1 MLADEGWVVF
11 YIAHHIHCCICQ
23 SCRLISGP
31 LSLGDACK
39 IRKIKC
45 SETSPCNA
53 CTASGIACTFKK
65 LQATRG
71 PRSLR
76 AKTIK
81 KISETQVDSIDQ
93 EDTYVQDRP
102 SDPAFQPVPAADC
115 CAEAEPRPGYGSDIS
130 SLLQALDIYQLRL
143 YPIWPIINVEEIR
156 NGLVSEHAV
165 SYILLATAIRL
176 ATVAQLQGEAISP
189 NDVPPSSLEHCE
201 SLDLNGLR
209 ISFFLHIYHE
219 NQSPGGGK
227 SLIYL
232 RQALTLAQ
240 IMRLDREASY
250 AGLEESEQEMRRRV
264 LWLLFVTERGV
275 TMLHKLPVLL
285 KPNVGFPVPGSHDRT
300 NVLPAFLKLVNLFWV
315 FDQSGVFEILQ
326 NSDSDLSNMTATARD
341 CLDILQTR
349 LQDSAA
355 DYEPSNDIQKADIFV
370 TRQWMRA
377 VLWRAAAK
385 LGATLTINPVLVGR
399 EFLDFVSKLPQA
411 ALEAHGPTIE
421 AKTYDI
427 ATAVIDAAVSNS
439 QALASATCSSSSS
452 SSVDRPEEVLQGL
465 QRLLSSSRGGN
476 KALLASLYFKMAST
490 PLELHPVLPLSGPRT
505 RIVEDVTEED
515 DDNVQL
521 VSAGSPLSGPP
532 SMLPSAWADL
542 EDILVHSNFLRTPSG
557 TATPNYH
564 SIEQQNQQMS
574 WAPLDFSTPLMRTPS
589 PMDRIFF
596 DQPQASMEGIIPQHV
611 WTEPPPP

>member
-1 MLADEGWVVF
+1 M
-11 YIAHHIHCCICQ
+11 
-23 SCRLISGP
+23 
-31 LSLGDACK
+31 
-39 IRKIKC
+39 
-45 SETSPCNA
+45 
-53 CTASGIACTFKK
+53 
-65 LQATRG
+65 
-71 PRSLR
+71 
-76 AKTIK
+76 
-81 KISETQVDSIDQ
+81 
-93 EDTYVQDRP
+93 
-102 SDPAFQPVPAADC
+102 QPVPAPDC
-115 CAEAEPRPGYGSDIS
+115 PEAEPRPGYGSDIS

-143 YPIWPIINVEEIR
+143 YPIWPIISVEEIR
-156 NGLVSEHAV
+156 NGLISEHAA

-189 NDVPPSSLEHCE
+189 DDVPPSSLEHCD

-240 IMRLDREASY
+240 ILRLDREASY
-250 AGLEESEQEMRRRV
+250 SGLQESEQEMRRRI

-275 TMLHKLPVLL
+275 AMLHKLPVLL
-285 KPNVGFPVPGSHDRT
+285 KPNVGFPVPGGHDRT

-399 EFLDFVSKLPQA
+399 EFLEFVSKLPQA

-427 ATAVIDAAVSNS
+427 ATAVIDAAVIN
-439 QALASATCSSSSS
+439 QVSAT

-490 PLELHPVLPLSGPRT
+490 PLEMPPVLPGPR
-505 RIVEDVTEED
+505 ILEDVTD
-515 DDNVQL
+515 DDAQL
-521 VSAGSPLSGPP
+521 VFAESPSGPAT
-532 SMLPSAWADL
+532 LPSAWADL
-542 EDILVHSNFLRTPSG
+542 EDILANSSFLRTPSG
-557 TATPNYH
+557 TASPNYH
-564 SIEQQNQQMS
+564 SIEQQNLQMS

-589 PMDRIFF
+589 PLDRVLF
-596 DQPQASMEGIIPQHV
+596 DQCQTNIEGIIPHHV

>member
-1 MLADEGWVVF
+1 MGKEMKPTRTNLVKRA
-11 YIAHHIHCCICQ
+11 C
-23 SCRLISGP
+23 
-31 LSLGDACK
+31 DACK

-45 SETSPCNA
+45 SETSPCNG
-53 CTASGIACTFKK
+53 CTASGIACTFRK

-76 AKTIK
+76 AKTIR
-81 KISETQVDSIDQ
+81 KISETQVDSSSSQ
-93 EDTYVQDRP
+93 EDTCIRGHSSDSSVQNGM
-102 SDPAFQPVPAADC
+102 
-115 CAEAEPRPGYGSDIS
+115 EKGPRAGNGSDIS
-130 SLLQALDIYQLRL
+130 SLLQALDVYRLRL
-143 YPIWPIINVEEIR
+143 YPIWPIIDVEKIR
-156 NGLVSEHAV
+156 NGLVSANAAA
-165 SYILLATAIRL
+165 YILLATAIRL

-189 NDVPPSSLEHCE
+189 DDVPPSSLEHCD
-201 SLDLNGLR
+201 SLDLDGLR

-219 NQSPGGGK
+219 NKSPGNSK

-250 AGLEESEQEMRRRV
+250 DGLPESEQEMRRRV

-275 TMLHKLPVLL
+275 AMLHKLPVLL
-285 KPNVGFPVPGSHDRT
+285 KPNVGFPVPRGHDRT
-300 NVLPAFLKLVNLFWV
+300 DVLPAFLKLVNLFWV

-341 CLDILQTR
+341 CLDLLQTR

-355 DYEPSNDIQKADIFV
+355 DYEPSNDIQRADIFV

-399 EFLDFVSKLPQA
+399 EFLDFVSQLPQA

-427 ATAVIDAAVSNS
+427 ATAVIEAAAS
-439 QALASATCSSSSS
+439 QAPARSD
-452 SSVDRPEEVLQGL
+452 DRPEEVLQGL

-476 KALLASLYFKMAST
+476 KALLASLYFKMAT
-490 PLELHPVLPLSGPRT
+490 MPMELPPVLPGP
-505 RIVEDVTEED
+505 RIVEDVTD
-515 DDNVQL
+515 HDVQL
-521 VSAGSPLSGPP
+521 VSLGSPSGP

-542 EDILVHSNFLRTPSG
+542 EDILANSSFLRTPSG
-557 TATPNYH
+557 NATPNYH

-589 PMDRIFF
+589 PLDRVLF
-596 DQPQASMEGIIPQHV
+596 DHCQLNIEGIVPEQV

>member
-1 MLADEGWVVF
+1 MSSRHLTSE
-11 YIAHHIHCCICQ
+11 
-23 SCRLISGP
+23 P

-45 SETSPCNA
+45 SETSPCNG

-81 KISETQVDSIDQ
+81 KISETQVDSSSQ
-93 EDTYVQDRP
+93 EDTSIQDR
-102 SDPAFQPVPAADC
+102 STEPAFQPAPAPG
-115 CAEAEPRPGYGSDIS
+115 CAEAKPKPGYGSDIS
-130 SLLQALDIYQLRL
+130 SLLQALDVYQLRL

-156 NGLVSEHAV
+156 NGLVSVHAA

-189 NDVPPSSLEHCE
+189 DDVPPSSLEHCD

-240 IMRLDREASY
+240 ILRLDREKHPTPDFRNRS
-250 AGLEESEQEMRRRV
+250 RRCADGY
-264 LWLLFVTERGV
+264 L
-275 TMLHKLPVLL
+275 LL
-285 KPNVGFPVPGSHDRT
+285 KPNVGFPVPGSHDRN

-399 EFLDFVSKLPQA
+399 EFLEFVSKLPQA

-427 ATAVIDAAVSNS
+427 ATAVIDAAVND
-439 QALASATCSSSSS
+439 QALAT

-465 QRLLSSSRGGN
+465 QSLLSSSRGGN

-490 PLELHPVLPLSGPRT
+490 PLELPPVLPGP
-505 RIVEDVTEED
+505 RIVEDVTD
-515 DDNVQL
+515 DDVQL
-521 VSAGSPLSGPP
+521 VSAGSPSGPAI
-532 SMLPSAWADL
+532 LPSAWADL
-542 EDILVHSNFLRTPSG
+542 EDILANSSFLRTPSG
-557 TATPNYH
+557 TASPNYH

-589 PMDRIFF
+589 PLDRVLF
-596 DQPQASMEGIIPQHV
+596 DQCQTSMEGIIPQHV
-611 WTEPPPP
+611 WTEPPPS

>member
-1 MLADEGWVVF
+1 M
-11 YIAHHIHCCICQ
+11 
-23 SCRLISGP
+23 SSR
-31 LSLGDACK
+31 DACK

-81 KISETQVDSIDQ
+81 KISETQVDSCSSQ
-93 EDTYVQDRP
+93 EETFIQDR
-102 SDPAFQPVPAADC
+102 SSEPAFLPAQAPD

-130 SLLQALDIYQLRL
+130 SLLQALDVYQLRL

-156 NGLVSEHAV
+156 NGLVSEHAA

-189 NDVPPSSLEHCE
+189 DDVPPSSLEHFD

-240 IMRLDREASY
+240 ILRLDREASY
-250 AGLEESEQEMRRRV
+250 AGLQESEQEMRRRV

-275 TMLHKLPVLL
+275 AMLHKLPVLL

-341 CLDILQTR
+341 CLDLLQTR

-427 ATAVIDAAVSNS
+427 ATAVIDAAAVTNN
-439 QALASATCSSSSS
+439 QASAETSA

-490 PLELHPVLPLSGPRT
+490 PLAELPPVVLPPGTGPPP
-505 RIVEDVTEED
+505 RIVEDVT
-515 DDNVQL
+515 DNNDNDVPL
-521 VSAGSPLSGPP
+521 VSAWSPSGPP
-532 SMLPSAWADL
+532 AILPSAWADL
-542 EDILVHSNFLRTPSG
+542 EDILAHSSFLRTPSG
-557 TATPNYH
+557 TASPNYH

-589 PMDRIFF
+589 PMDRVLF
-596 DQPQASMEGIIPQHV
+596 DQCQTSSMEGIIPQHV

>member
-1 MLADEGWVVF
+1 MRKEMKPMRTNLVKRA
-11 YIAHHIHCCICQ
+11 C
-23 SCRLISGP
+23 
-31 LSLGDACK
+31 DACK

-45 SETSPCNA
+45 SETSPCNG

-81 KISETQVDSIDQ
+81 KISETQVDSSSR
-93 EDTYVQDRP
+93 EDRHIRDHSSESPVQDGTEK
-102 SDPAFQPVPAADC
+102 
-115 CAEAEPRPGYGSDIS
+115 EAKAGNGSDIS
-130 SLLQALDIYQLRL
+130 SLLQALDVYRLRL
-143 YPIWPIINVEEIR
+143 YPIWPIIDVEDIR
-156 NGLVSEHAV
+156 SGLLSESAS

-176 ATVAQLQGEAISP
+176 ATVAQLQGEATSP
-189 NDVPPSSLEHCE
+189 DDVPPSSLEHCD

-219 NQSPGGGK
+219 NQSPSGGR

-240 IMRLDREASY
+240 ILRLDREASY
-250 AGLEESEQEMRRRV
+250 AGLQESEQEMRRRI

-275 TMLHKLPVLL
+275 AMLHKLPVLL

-300 NVLPAFLKLVNLFWV
+300 DVLPAFLKLVNLFWV

-341 CLDILQTR
+341 CLDLLQTR

-377 VLWRAAAK
+377 VLWRAATK
-385 LGATLTINPVLVGR
+385 LGATLMINPVLVGR

-427 ATAVIDAAVSNS
+427 ATAVIEAAVS
-439 QALASATCSSSSS
+439 QVPASSA
-452 SSVDRPEEVLQGL
+452 DRPEEVLQGL

-476 KALLASLYFKMAST
+476 KALLASLYFKMASM
-490 PLELHPVLPLSGPRT
+490 PMEPPPVLSGP
-505 RIVEDVTEED
+505 RIVEDVTD
-515 DDNVQL
+515 HDVQL
-521 VSAGSPLSGPP
+521 VSLGSPSGP

-542 EDILVHSNFLRTPSG
+542 EDILANSSFLRTPSG
-557 TATPNYH
+557 TASPNYH

-589 PMDRIFF
+589 PMDRLLF
-596 DQPQASMEGIIPQHV
+596 DQCQLNVEGIVPEQV

>member
-1 MLADEGWVVF
+1 MKSTRSNLVKRA
-11 YIAHHIHCCICQ
+11 C
-23 SCRLISGP
+23 
-31 LSLGDACK
+31 DACK

-45 SETSPCNA
+45 SETSPCNG

-81 KISETQVDSIDQ
+81 KISETQVDSSSQ
-93 EDTYVQDRP
+93 EDTSIQDR
-102 SDPAFQPVPAADC
+102 STEPAFQPAPAPG
-115 CAEAEPRPGYGSDIS
+115 CAEAKPKPGYGSDIS
-130 SLLQALDIYQLRL
+130 SLLQALDVYQLRL

-156 NGLVSEHAV
+156 NGLVSVHAA

-189 NDVPPSSLEHCE
+189 DDVPPSSLEHCD

-240 IMRLDREASY
+240 ILRLDREASY
-250 AGLEESEQEMRRRV
+250 AGLQESEQEMRRRV

-275 TMLHKLPVLL
+275 AMLHKLPVLL
-285 KPNVGFPVPGSHDRT
+285 KPNVGFPVPGSHDRN

-399 EFLDFVSKLPQA
+399 EFLEFVSKLPQA

-427 ATAVIDAAVSNS
+427 ATAVIDAAVND
-439 QALASATCSSSSS
+439 QALAT

-465 QRLLSSSRGGN
+465 QSLLSSSRGGN

-490 PLELHPVLPLSGPRT
+490 PLELPPVLPGP
-505 RIVEDVTEED
+505 RIVEDVTD
-515 DDNVQL
+515 DDVQL
-521 VSAGSPLSGPP
+521 VSAGSPSGPAI
-532 SMLPSAWADL
+532 LPSAWADL
-542 EDILVHSNFLRTPSG
+542 EDILANSSFLRTPSG
-557 TATPNYH
+557 TASPNYH

-589 PMDRIFF
+589 PLDRVLF
-596 DQPQASMEGIIPQHV
+596 DQCQTSMEGIIPQHV
-611 WTEPPPP
+611 WTEPPPS

>member
-1 MLADEGWVVF
+1 M
-11 YIAHHIHCCICQ
+11 
-23 SCRLISGP
+23 SSR
-31 LSLGDACK
+31 DACK

-81 KISETQVDSIDQ
+81 KISETQVDSSNQD
-93 EDTYVQDRP
+93 DTSTRDR
-102 SDPAFQPVPAADC
+102 SSEPAFPPVPAPD
-115 CAEAEPRPGYGSDIS
+115 CAEAGSRAGHGSDIS
-130 SLLQALDIYQLRL
+130 SLLQALEVYRLRL
-143 YPIWPIINVEEIR
+143 YPIWPIIDFEEIR
-156 NGLVSEHAV
+156 DGLVSTNLSSH
-165 SYILLATAIRL
+165 ILLTTAIRL

-189 NDVPPSSLEHCE
+189 DDVPPSSLEHCD

-240 IMRLDREASY
+240 ILRLDREASY
-250 AGLEESEQEMRRRV
+250 AGLRESEQEMRRRI

-275 TMLHKLPVLL
+275 AMLHKLPVLL

-300 NVLPAFLKLVNLFWV
+300 DVLPAFLKLVNLFWV

-341 CLDILQTR
+341 CLTLLQTR

-355 DYEPSNDIQKADIFV
+355 DYEPNNDIQKADIFV

-377 VLWRAAAK
+377 VLWRAAMK
-385 LGATLTINPVLVGR
+385 FGATLTINPVLVGR
-399 EFLDFVSKLPQA
+399 EFLEFVSKLPQA

-427 ATAVIDAAVSNS
+427 ATAVIDAAVNQVSKGP
-439 QALASATCSSSSS
+439 A
-452 SSVDRPEEVLQGL
+452 DRPEEVLQGL

-476 KALLASLYFKMAST
+476 KALLASLYFKMASM
-490 PLELHPVLPLSGPRT
+490 PWEMPPVLAGPRV
-505 RIVEDVTEED
+505 VEDVTD
-515 DDNVQL
+515 DEVHF
-521 VSAGSPLSGPP
+521 VAAGSPSG
-532 SMLPSAWADL
+532 SVILPSAWADL
-542 EDILVHSNFLRTPSG
+542 EDMLANSSFLRAPSG
-557 TATPNYH
+557 TATPDYH

-574 WAPLDFSTPLMRTPS
+574 WVPLDFSTPLMRTPS
-589 PMDRIFF
+589 PMNRVLFGQCQVNI
-596 DQPQASMEGIIPQHV
+596 EGVVPEQV
-611 WTEPPPP
+611 WSEPPPP

>member
-1 MLADEGWVVF
+1 MRKEMKPMRTNLVKRA
-11 YIAHHIHCCICQ
+11 C
-23 SCRLISGP
+23 
-31 LSLGDACK
+31 DACK

-45 SETSPCNA
+45 SETSPCNG

-81 KISETQVDSIDQ
+81 KISETQVDSSSR
-93 EDTYVQDRP
+93 EDRHIRDHSSESPVQNGTEK
-102 SDPAFQPVPAADC
+102 
-115 CAEAEPRPGYGSDIS
+115 EAKAGNGSDIS
-130 SLLQALDIYQLRL
+130 SLLQALDVYRLRL
-143 YPIWPIINVEEIR
+143 YPIWPIIDVEDIR
-156 NGLVSEHAV
+156 SGLLSESAS

-176 ATVAQLQGEAISP
+176 ATVAQLQGEATSP
-189 NDVPPSSLEHCE
+189 DDVPPSSLEHCD

-219 NQSPGGGK
+219 NQSPGGGR

-240 IMRLDREASY
+240 ILRLDREASY
-250 AGLEESEQEMRRRV
+250 AGLQESEQEMRRRI

-275 TMLHKLPVLL
+275 AMLHKLPVLL

-300 NVLPAFLKLVNLFWV
+300 DVLPAFLKLVNLFWV

-341 CLDILQTR
+341 CLDLLQTR

-377 VLWRAAAK
+377 VLWRAATK
-385 LGATLTINPVLVGR
+385 LGATLMINPVLVGR

-427 ATAVIDAAVSNS
+427 ATAVIEAAVS
-439 QALASATCSSSSS
+439 QVPASSA
-452 SSVDRPEEVLQGL
+452 DRPEEVLQGL

-476 KALLASLYFKMAST
+476 KALLASLYFKMASM
-490 PLELHPVLPLSGPRT
+490 PMEPPPVLSGP
-505 RIVEDVTEED
+505 RIVEDVTD
-515 DDNVQL
+515 HDVQL
-521 VSAGSPLSGPP
+521 VSLGSPSGP

-542 EDILVHSNFLRTPSG
+542 EDILANSSFLRTPSG
-557 TATPNYH
+557 TASPNYH

-589 PMDRIFF
+589 PMDRLLF
-596 DQPQASMEGIIPQHV
+596 DQCQLNVEGIVPEQV